1 MLNASYPGFVSTPVV
16 VTLPGP
22 REAFERFDGREG
34 NAAGANV
41 RAASLGAP
49 MVDGGSWFIADSFRW
64 APRRYPSDVASPSA
78 EVGRTARSGAS

>member
-1 MLNASYPGFVSTPVV
+1 MLNASYLGFVSTPVV

-41 RAASLGAP
+41 RAASLGAR
-49 MVDGGSWFIADSFRW
+49 DGRRWFLVHRGFLS
-64 APRRYPSDVASPSA
+64 V
-78 EVGRTARSGAS
+78 GASTLPERRGQPVRRGR